1 MNHSRPGAGR
11 LRATSGLAA
20 LLVAASL
27 SVLQAVPAVAEDEQS
42 YSEFVEFVEFEGAV
56 AADVNEFW
64 ATVFDQNDTRYP
76 SADLVRT
83 GAGKFS
89 DSDCGAVSADP
100 DEVDGASPAFYCPSD
115 RTVYLASGWMYR
127 DIYQKFGDFAAA
139 VVIAHEWGHHVQNVL
154 EIAHP
159 MTTDDELQ
167 ADCLAGAWAYDSDER
182 GLVEQG
188 DLDEAV
194 AALIDAGDKE
204 PDLPD
209 DHGTAEERVAA
220 FAVGFSDGNVDN
232 CNF

>member
-1 MNHSRPGAGR
+1 MNRSGRPAGR
-11 LRATSGLAA
+11 LRATAGLAA

-27 SVLQAVPAVAEDEQS
+27 SVLQAVPAGAEDGAP
-42 YSEFVEFVEFEGAV
+42 YPEFVEFERAV
-56 AADVNEFW
+56 AADVEEFW
-64 ATVFDQNDTRYP
+64 AKVFDQNDTEYVR
-76 SADLVRT
+76 ADLVRT

-89 DSDCGAVSADP
+89 ESRCGDSADP
-100 DEVDGASPAFYCPSD
+100 DELDGASPAFYCPPD

-167 ADCLAGAWAYDSDER
+167 ADCLAGAWAYDSDGR
-182 GLVEQG
+182 GLVEEG
-188 DLDEAV
+188 DLGEAV

-209 DHGTAEERVAA
+209 DHGTAEKRIAA